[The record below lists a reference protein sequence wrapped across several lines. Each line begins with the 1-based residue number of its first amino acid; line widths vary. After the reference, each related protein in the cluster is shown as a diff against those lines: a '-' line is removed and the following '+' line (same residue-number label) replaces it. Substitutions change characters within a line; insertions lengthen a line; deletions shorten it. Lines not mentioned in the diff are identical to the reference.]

1 MTIVFIWLSMQL
13 SRSETVTTPKSVRTL
28 LFAGLAVS
36 ALTLSACTSGG
47 EAANGDNEG
56 PNVVAT
62 TTIWGD
68 ITSQIVACAG
78 QGNVTTLMP
87 VGADPHDYSPSSQ
100 DVATMVG
107 ADLVVANG
115 LDLEEGLEA
124 SLESAQQDGATVF
137 AVAPELS
144 PIPFGEEETHSEG
157 EGEPQAEE
165 ETHSEGEVKAE
176 GEAHSE
182 GEEAHGGDDPHVW
195 LDMSRAA
202 TGAELIGQ
210 QLATQTGNDVYA
222 TCGEE
227 VAADIT
233 ATNAEVTALLESVPA
248 DRRVMVTDHEAF
260 GYFSKAYGYEVV
272 GVVIPGGSTLGEP
285 SSTDLAQLA
294 ATIQAEGVPV
304 IFSNTAS
311 PSTLVDA
318 LASEAGNVAVVP
330 LYEGSVGEPGSQAAT
345 FQGMM
350 LVNAQRISEALKG

>member
-1 MTIVFIWLSMQL
+1 MATF
-13 SRSETVTTPKSVRTL
+13 KSAPVL
-28 LFAGLAVS
+28 AFAGVAIS
-36 ALTLSACTSGG
+36 ALTLSACAAGG
-47 EAANGDNEG
+47 EATGGETSAG

-78 QGNVTTLMP
+78 EGTVTTLMP
-87 VGADPHDYSPSSQ
+87 VGADPHDFSPSSQ

-115 LDLEEGLEA
+115 LELEEGLEA

-137 AVAPELS
+137 AVAPELD
-144 PIPFGEEETHSEG
+144 PIPFGEGEGHSED
-157 EGEPQAEE
+157 EAAAGEPTA
-165 ETHSEGEVKAE
+165 SESKAE
-176 GEAHSE
+176 GEAHAE
-182 GEEAHGGDDPHVW
+182 GEEAHGSDDPHVW

-202 TGAELIGQ
+202 TGATLIGQ
-210 QLATQTGNDVYA
+210 QLATQTGNDAFA

-227 VAADIT
+227 VAEDIA

-304 IFSNTAS
+304 IFSNTSS

-318 LASEAGNVAVVP
+318 LAGEAGNVAVVP
-330 LYEGSVGEPGSQAAT
+330 LYEGSVGEPGSPAAT
-345 FQGMM
+345 YQGMM
-350 LVNAQRISEALKG
+350 RVNAERIANALKG